1 MKRLALALTMGALLF
16 LAAPAPAHE
25 WRGGTSSYSYPSS
38 NGHGYYQTYNSGH
51 YRPYNSRYFR
61 PTVIFRQG
69 PPYGWAW
76 GQRRTYPARYRYDSG
91 HTRHQRCDNDGNGW
105 WGGHQNQNWNG
116 GRGRHH
122 DKDSD

>member
-1 MKRLALALTMGALLF
+1 MKRLALALTTGAMLF

-25 WRGGTSSYSYPSS
+25 WRGGTYAYPSS
-38 NGHGYYQTYNSGH
+38 GYYQPYNAGH

-76 GQRRTYPARYRYDSG
+76 GHRRTYPARSRYYPR
-91 HTRHQRCDNDGNGW
+91 HTWHRGCDNNWNGW
-105 WGGHQNQNWNG
+105 WN
-116 GRGRHH
+116 GRH
-122 DKDSD
+122 DRDD